1 MQVFEFPAFNVRLT
15 PPNIP
20 LLKDSPPV
28 PISIEPIAVY
38 RLICYISRIDC
49 AYAVLTRS
57 KALAYPPQE
66 QFEVWSLVV
75 DNRPYRRVLSH
86 KSIV

>member
-38 RLICYISRIDC
+38 RLICCLSRIDC

-57 KALAYPPQE
+57 KALAYPPRN
-66 QFEVWSLVV
+66 SL
-75 DNRPYRRVLSH
+75 
-86 KSIV
+86 KSGLWL